1 MTRQLVFVHGR
12 SQEHRDA
19 AALKAEWV
27 EAWKQGL
34 AKNGLTLPISDEEIR
49 FPYYGQTLFD
59 LVNGAPGSAVS
70 DVIVRGEDLN
80 ENEARFIGDFVLE
93 LQSQCGITDLQVQE
107 LAAETMIERGPLNW
121 KWVRLVLQAL
131 DTHVPGASSTSISL
145 ATRDVYL
152 YLRNPGH
159 RDVID
164 TGVRRALTPGVETV
178 VVGHSLGSVV
188 SYNLL
193 RRDGRDLG
201 WKVPLYVTLGSPLA
215 VTAVRDALRPVAHPV
230 CVTKWLNALDS
241 RDIVALYP
249 LDAPRFAVTPNIEN
263 KTDVDNPT
271 ENRHGISGYLSDPVV
286 AKRIYDALTA

>member
-34 AKNGLTLPISDEEIR
+34 AKNGLTVPISDDDIR

-59 LVNGAPGSAVS
+59 LVNVAPGGAVA

-80 ENEARFIGDFVLE
+80 ENEARFIGDFVRD

-107 LAAETMIERGPLNW
+107 LGAETIIERGPLNW

-131 DTHVPGASSTSISL
+131 DTHVPGASSTSLAL
-145 ATRDVYL
+145 ATRDVYR
-152 YLRNPGH
+152 YLRNPGL

-164 TGVRRALTPGVETV
+164 TGVRRAMTPGVETV

-193 RRDGRDLG
+193 RRDGSGLG

-215 VTAVRDALRPVAHPV
+215 VKAVRDALRPVAHPG
-230 CVTKWLNALDS
+230 CVTQWFNALDS
-241 RDIVALYP
+241 RDVVALYP
-249 LDAPRFAVTPNIEN
+249 LDAPRFAVTPTIDN
-263 KTDVDNPT
+263 KSDVDNPT
-271 ENRHGISGYLSDPVV
+271 ENRHGISGYLSDAVV
-286 AKRIYDALTA
+286 AKRICDALTA

>member
-59 LVNGAPGSAVS
+59 LVKGASGGAVS

-80 ENEARFIGDFVLE
+80 EGEARFIGDFVLE

-107 LAAETMIERGPLNW
+107 LAADAIIERGPLNW

-152 YLRNPGH
+152 YLRNPGLQN
-159 RDVID
+159 VID
-164 TGVRRALTPGVETV
+164 TGIRRALTPGVETV

-215 VTAVRDALRPVAHPV
+215 VTAVRDALRPLAHPG
-230 CVTKWLNALDS
+230 CVTKWWNALDS
-241 RDIVALYP
+241 RDVVALYP
-249 LDAPRFAVTPNIEN
+249 LDAPRFAVTPSIEN

>member
-34 AKNGLTLPISDEEIR
+34 AKNGLALPISDEEIR

-59 LVNGAPGSAVS
+59 LVSGAQGSAMS

-80 ENEARFIGDFVLE
+80 ENEARFIGNVVLE

-145 ATRDVYL
+145 ATRDVYQ

-249 LDAPRFAVTPNIEN
+249 LDAPRFDVTPNIEN
-263 KTDVDNPT
+263 KNDVDNPT

>member
-34 AKNGLTLPISDEEIR
+34 AKNGLALPISDEEIR

-59 LVNGAPGSAVS
+59 LVNGAPGGAMS

-145 ATRDVYL
+145 APRDVYQ

-215 VTAVRDALRPVAHPV
+215 VTAVRDALRPVAHPG
-230 CVTKWLNALDS
+230 CVTKWWNALDS

-249 LDAPRFAVTPNIEN
+249 LDAPRFAVTPTIEN
-263 KTDVDNPT
+263 RTDVDNPT